1 MRSVNCGK
9 PQVDVCIATHKRPQL
24 LATLLESL
32 LAQETRGQFTLRI
45 VVVDNDAQR
54 TAEPVVRK
62 LAAQG
67 VDIVYD
73 VEPQQSISL
82 ARNRGFAHAT
92 GEYIATID
100 DDEYADREWLAKL
113 LDALTL
119 YEADVAFGPTIPLF
133 DAGVPECIKRCRA
146 FVRPNPPTGSTENFT
161 EHTGNAL
168 VRRAVVADTP
178 FDPFLGLT
186 GGEDTDFFQR
196 LKWQNRKLV
205 WCREA
210 QVFSPIPPERATLLW
225 VAKRAFRNGNGCH
238 RTRKRGPWG
247 PDVSKGR
254 ELLYASGRIATQSC
268 AALLY
273 LLAGMF
279 SAEKMLRAVER
290 TRGVAYMLGL
300 CAYHFNFHY
309 QAYRRG

>member
-1 MRSVNCGK
+1 MRGANCDR
-9 PQVDVCIATHKRPQL
+9 PQVDVCIATYKRPQR

-32 LAQETRGQFTLRI
+32 LGQDTRGQFTFRI

-54 TAEPVVRK
+54 SAEGVVRRMG
-62 LAAQG
+62 AQA
-67 VDIVYD
+67 VDVVYD

-100 DDEYADREWLAKL
+100 DDEYADREWLANL
-113 LDALTL
+113 LKALTL
-119 YEADVAFGPTIPLF
+119 YEADVAFGPTVPLF
-133 DAGVPECIKRCRA
+133 DAGAPEYIKRCRA
-146 FVRPNPPTGSTENFT
+146 FVRPDPPTGSTQNFT

-168 VRRAVVADTP
+168 VRRAVVAETP

-196 LKWQNRKLV
+196 LRWQNRKLV

-210 QVFSPIPPERATLLW
+210 RVFSPIPPERATLRW

-238 RTRKRGPWG
+238 RTRRRGPWG
-247 PDVSKGR
+247 PDVPKGM
-254 ELLYASGRIATQSC
+254 ELVYASGRIATLSC
-268 AALLY
+268 AASLY
-273 LLAGMF
+273 LLAGLF
-279 SAEKMLRAVER
+279 NAEKMLPAVECVR
-290 TRGVAYMLGL
+290 TLAFMLGL